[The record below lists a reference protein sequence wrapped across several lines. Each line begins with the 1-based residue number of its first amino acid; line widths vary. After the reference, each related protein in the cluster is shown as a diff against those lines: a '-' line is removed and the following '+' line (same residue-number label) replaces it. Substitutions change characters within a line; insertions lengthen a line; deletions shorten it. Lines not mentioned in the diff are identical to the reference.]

1 MGKQNKQAGPTM
13 AEQADRHVLYQESV
27 QAPESDVE
35 FFIDTYKALRGKE
48 ALSMREDFCGTALLS
63 LDWCKTNPQRT
74 AIGVDLDKPT
84 LDWGREHNIV
94 PANMTD
100 RIKLIEG
107 NVLDTPEEKVDLT
120 CALNFSYCCFK
131 TRDELRAY
139 FENAR
144 KGLKEDGILVLDLLG
159 GTETMDE
166 LEEDREG
173 DDDENYTYIW
183 DQDKFNPIDHH
194 MTCHIHFEFD
204 DGSKMEK
211 AFTYEWRL
219 WMIPEVTELLKE
231 AGYSKVRVYWEEFV
245 DDEDDDEEMEGTGI
259 YHDVTEAEQ
268 QESWVNYIVAE
279 Y

>member
-1 MGKQNKQAGPTM
+1 MGKQKKQTGPTM

-48 ALSMREDFCGTALLS
+48 AMSMREDFCGTALLS
-63 LDWCKTNPQRT
+63 VDWCKTNPQRT
-74 AIGVDLDKPT
+74 AVGVDLDKPT
-84 LDWGREHNIV
+84 LDWGMEHNIIT
-94 PANMTD
+94 AGMTD
-100 RIKLIEG
+100 RIRLIEG
-107 NVLDTPEEKVDLT
+107 NVLDEPDDKVDLT

-131 TRDELRAY
+131 TRDALRAY

-166 LEEDREG
+166 LEEEREG

-183 DQDKFNPIDHH
+183 DQAKFNPIDHH

-204 DGSKMEK
+204 DGSRLDK